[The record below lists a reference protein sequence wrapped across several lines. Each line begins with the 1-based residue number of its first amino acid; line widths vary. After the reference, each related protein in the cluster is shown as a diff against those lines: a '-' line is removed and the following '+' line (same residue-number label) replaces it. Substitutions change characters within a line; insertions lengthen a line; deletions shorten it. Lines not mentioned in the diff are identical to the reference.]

1 VHGASRATPLTVDDR
16 PITSGEMSTK
26 TVETRH
32 GQFTIF
38 DEDELVGLS
47 LATYG
52 EYSEGEVDVFRKVL
66 RPGDVA
72 IDVGANIGAFTV
84 PMANLVGPSGLV
96 YAFEA
101 SMANVVLLTE
111 NVRQNHCADLV
122 KIMPCA
128 ASDKDGTLKVDKQSA
143 LHAYS
148 RKDIN
153 EGEFEVQ
160 CVAIDSLFLPRC
172 KLIKIDVDGHEL
184 QVLNGAVETIARC
197 RPIIYIENEIDE
209 KREAMVAWLV
219 DHGYRLFWH
228 RPYLYNADNF
238 RGDKRNIFGSL
249 VSIMNVCVPDE
260 EGYSVEAL
268 EEVSD
273 YRDDD
278 RMFERE
284 RERYLRYVERNP
296 DDLQSRWMAAHYA
309 NLMQRRDLAH
319 ELIDENLARDPEH
332 QPSKA
337 LLGLMTLQDGVYNR
351 ESWEGYEIRHKQPN
365 RHQFGG
371 DRAFPEG
378 VSRWDG
384 TPTDEPLLIWS
395 EQGFGDNVMFVRF
408 WEHVLER
415 APNAMLECRP
425 ELFELFDQSGIG
437 LNNNFRNCLFRLGR
451 SLPPYNLQLPLPSV
465 PWALGATREMI
476 AGGPYLEADP
486 ELVAN
491 WKGQGHV
498 RIGHTPEG
506 PLHGARIGLCHKGS
520 ASSERPYTRDVPK
533 ELLLSLVRK
542 FGPVFP
548 LDQQGQ
554 FDSFAMTAAAIKA
567 LDLIVTVDTSIAH
580 LAGAL
585 GVPTWLLLSW
595 DPDFRWGLSGSK
607 TVWYQNVRIFR
618 QPSFRDWRSVI
629 DEVMGELERYPWRT
643 NPCP

>member
-1 VHGASRATPLTVDDR
+1 
-16 PITSGEMSTK
+16 MQTK

-32 GQFTIF
+32 GTFTIF
-38 DEDELVGLS
+38 DEDELVGHSLS
-47 LATYG
+47 TYG

-72 IDVGANIGAFTV
+72 IDVGANIGAFTI
-84 PMANLVGPSGLV
+84 PMADLVTPSGLV

-101 SMANVVLLTE
+101 SAANVVLLTE
-111 NVRQNHCADLV
+111 NVRQNQCADIV
-122 KIMPCA
+122 KILPFA
-128 ASDKDGTLKVDKQSA
+128 ASDKNGTLTVDKQSA

-153 EGEFEVQ
+153 EGEFEVLSST
-160 CVAIDSLFLPRC
+160 IDSLFLKRC

-184 QVLNGAVETIARC
+184 QVLNGAAETIERC
-197 RPIIYIENEIDE
+197 RPIIYIENEIHE
-209 KREAMVAWLV
+209 KREAMVAWLIE
-219 DHGYRLFWH
+219 HRYRLYWH

-238 RGDKRNIFGSL
+238 RGDKRNVFGAL

-260 EGYSVEAL
+260 AGYSVEAL

-284 RERYLRYVERNP
+284 RERYLRYVERDP

-309 NLMQRRDLAH
+309 NLMQQRDLAH
-319 ELIDENLARDPEH
+319 ELVDDNLARDPEH
-332 QPSKA
+332 QPSRA

-351 ESWEGYEIRHKQPN
+351 ESWEGYEIRHRQPN

-371 DRAFPEG
+371 DRTFPEG
-378 VSRWDG
+378 IGRWDG

-395 EQGFGDNVMFVRF
+395 EQGFGDNIMFVRF
-408 WEHVLER
+408 FGHVLQR

-425 ELFELFDQSGIG
+425 ELYELFEQSGIG
-437 LNNNFRNCLFRLGR
+437 LNNDFQNRLFRLGR
-451 SLPPYNLQLPLPSV
+451 SLPPHTLQLPLPSV
-465 PWALGATREMI
+465 PWALGADYDMI
-476 AGGPYLEADP
+476 RRAAGDSYLEADP

-491 WKGQGHV
+491 WKGQGLV
-498 RIGHTPEG
+498 RIGQTPEG
-506 PLHGARIGLCHKGS
+506 PLHGARIGLCHRGS
-520 ASSERPYTRDVPK
+520 AASERPYTRDVPK
-533 ELLLSLVRK
+533 EALMPLVRK

-554 FDSFAMTAAAIKA
+554 FESFAMTAAAIRA
-567 LDLIVTVDTSIAH
+567 LDLIITVDTAIAH

-595 DPDFRWGLSGSK
+595 DPDFRWGLKGRQ
-607 TVWYQNVRIFR
+607 TIWYPNVRIFR
-618 QPSFRDWRSVI
+618 QPKFRDWKSVI
-629 DEVMGELERYPWRT
+629 DEVMQELEKYPWPET
-643 NPCP
+643 T